1 MREITKIMKG
11 WEFTGPDGTTTTV
24 DLPHTWNARDGQDG
38 GNDYWRGT
46 CIYRTRFAAPQFNTA
61 SHQVWIQFDG
71 VNASAHVVLNGSPVC
86 NHDGGYSTFRAN
98 ITELLR
104 DENELTVEVD
114 NSKNDRVYPQ
124 KADFTFYGG
133 IYRDVSLM
141 VVSKNHFTLDYFGGS
156 GIRITPTVQGADAS
170 VQVTTW
176 HDGEGEVS
184 IELLDAAGN
193 TVATGKGPDI
203 TLTIFNAHLWNGVK
217 DPYLYSCKARLVVN
231 GTVEDETTTRFGVR
245 SFKVDP
251 KKGFFLNGKSYP
263 LHGVSRHQDRKGLGN
278 AITRE
283 MHDEDM
289 ALIKEIGANTIRLPF
304 HYKLFTDED
313 YMGLTAD
320 QDGFARVDS
329 LVEWCRESDLYL
341 ILDMHDAPGGQTG
354 DNIDDS
360 YGYPWLFDSEVSQQ
374 LYCDIWRRIADR
386 YKNEPVILGYE
397 LFNEPIAPYFENME
411 ELNGKLEDVYKKGVA
426 AIREVDSNHIILL
439 GGAQWN
445 GNFKPFKDSKFDD
458 KIMYTCHRYGGEPTQ
473 AAIQTIIN
481 FRDSVNLP
489 MYMGE
494 IGHNTDEWQ
503 AAFCQTM
510 RENNIGYTFWPY
522 KKMDGS
528 SFVGITPPE
537 NWANIVYF
545 SEAPRATYKEI
556 REARPA
562 QAMSRKAMMDFIE
575 ACKLK
580 NCVVQEGYIRSL
592 GMK

>member
-1 MREITKIMKG
+1 MKHLLATSISIALLSLGLVGCGEKQATKEVTSDAFVTIQGQDLIK
-11 WEFTGPDGTTTTV
+11 PDGTKLFIMGTNLGNWLNPEGYMFKFNKT
-24 DLPHTWNARDGQDG
+24 NSARF
-38 GNDYWRGT
+38 
-46 CIYRTRFAAPQFNTA
+46 I
-61 SHQVWIQFDG
+61 
-71 VNASAHVVLNGSPVC
+71 
-86 NHDGGYSTFRAN
+86 
-98 ITELLR
+98 
-104 DENELTVEVD
+104 NEMFCQLVGPDFT
-114 NSKNDRVYPQ
+114 
-124 KADFTFYGG
+124 ADFWKAF
-133 IYRDVSLM
+133 
-141 VVSKNHFTLDYFGGS
+141 
-156 GIRITPTVQGADAS
+156 
-170 VQVTTW
+170 
-176 HDGEGEVS
+176 
-184 IELLDAAGN
+184 
-193 TVATGKGPDI
+193 
-203 TLTIFNAHLWNGVK
+203 K
-217 DPYLYSCKARLVVN
+217 DNYV
-231 GTVEDETTTRFGVR
+231 
-245 SFKVDP
+245 
-251 KKGFFLNGKSYP
+251 
-263 LHGVSRHQDRKGLGN
+263 
-278 AITRE
+278 TRE
-283 MHDEDM
+283 DIRF
-289 ALIKEIGANTIRLPF
+289 IKEQGANTIRLPF

-313 YMGLTAD
+313 YMGLTAA